1 VAWTATE
8 RHRFRAVLVLTFAA
22 LALTLAMVG
31 VFGIVGYAVQQRLRD
46 FAVRRAL
53 GASAGDV
60 LRLVV
65 RGVAPIFAAGLAIG
79 LVAAAALG
87 RMLGTVLVD
96 VDPLDPLTFTVTGGV
111 LVVVGLLAI
120 VGPARRAV
128 RIDPA
133 RLLRGS

>member
-1 VAWTATE
+1 
-8 RHRFRAVLVLTFAA
+8 
-22 LALTLAMVG
+22 MVG
-31 VFGIVGYAVQQRLRD
+31 VFGIVGCAVQQRLRD

-53 GASAGDV
+53 GASPGDV

-65 RGVAPIFAAGLAIG
+65 GGVAPVFAAGLAIG
-79 LVAAAALG
+79 LVVAAALG
-87 RMLGTVLVD
+87 RMLGAVLVD
-96 VDPLDPLTFTVTGGV
+96 VDPLDPVTFTATGGV

-120 VGPARRAV
+120 VGPTRRAL

>member
-1 VAWTATE
+1 
-8 RHRFRAVLVLTFAA
+8 
-22 LALTLAMVG
+22 M
-31 VFGIVGYAVQQRLRD
+31 QQRLRD

-87 RMLGTVLVD
+87 RMLGTVLVE
-96 VDPLDPLTFTVTGGV
+96 VDPLDPLTFTATGGV